1 MNNTYHF
8 TYQTKNLI
16 NGKTYVGV
24 HSTDDLADGYIGS
37 GKVLKQAIKKYG
49 KSNFVCTP
57 LSFFDTRKEA
67 YEEEKYIV
75 DKNWV
80 NESSNYNQCVGGE
93 GGVKYIAPSGPDHHM
108 YGKSLSADTIK
119 KISVA
124 LTGLDA
130 PWKRF
135 PKSEESNKKRSES
148 CPHKVKVYQYDF
160 DGNFIMEHES
170 ITACAKHNNINKN
183 FVINIL
189 SGSKKS
195 YNGFQFT
202 REFKESIKPYKRE
215 NTLSDIQQ
223 YDLEGNLLKNWDSV
237 KNISESLGIRKN
249 SIYRVLNGH
258 RKSTNGFVFKKT
270 DK

>member
-93 GGVKYIAPSGPDHHM
+93 GGVKWRPFGELNPNYQKNTSDET
-108 YGKSLSADTIK
+108 KN
-119 KISVA
+119 KISKS

-130 PWKRF
+130 PWKRL

-170 ITACAKHNNINKN
+170 VTACAKHHGLDKIYITN
-183 FVINIL
+183 VL
-189 SGSKKS
+189 GGSKKS